1 MTLKINSVA
10 PDFTAQTQM
19 GEIKFHEWLGDSWG
33 VLFSHPKDFTPVC
46 TTELGALA
54 RMKPDFDARNVK
66 VMGLSVD
73 PVSDHEKWLE
83 DITDVCGMK
92 PEYPI
97 VADEKLEV
105 AKLYNMLEG
114 DAGTTSM
121 GRTAVDNE
129 TVRTVYIVRPD
140 KRIGLF
146 LTYPMTTGRNF
157 AEILRAI
164 DSMQR
169 TAKHKIA
176 TPADWKPGEDVIIV
190 PKVTNEEAKKIY
202 PDGWETIKPYL
213 RKVPDPQKV
222 KLDTKLLNQ
231 QSQHWEKNFSNKPEM
246 FGLEASEPAKK
257 SLKIFQENNIN
268 TIIELGAGLGRDSI
282 YFSINNLS
290 VTSLDYSQSGI
301 NIINKKI
308 NKDKLKNI
316 KTKVFDIRQKLPF
329 EDNSIDG
336 CFSHMLYCMALSNQ
350 NLFNLNKEI
359 CRILKP
365 DGLNIYTVRNE
376 HDGDYKNGIHRGEDM
391 YENDGFIVHFLTKQK

>member
-1 MTLKINSVA
+1 
-10 PDFTAQTQM
+10 
-19 GEIKFHEWLGDSWG
+19 
-33 VLFSHPKDFTPVC
+33 
-46 TTELGALA
+46 
-54 RMKPDFDARNVK
+54 
-66 VMGLSVD
+66 
-73 PVSDHEKWLE
+73 
-83 DITDVCGMK
+83 
-92 PEYPI
+92 
-97 VADEKLEV
+97 
-105 AKLYNMLEG
+105 
-114 DAGTTSM
+114 
-121 GRTAVDNE
+121 
-129 TVRTVYIVRPD
+129 
-140 KRIGLF
+140 
-146 LTYPMTTGRNF
+146 
-157 AEILRAI
+157 
-164 DSMQR
+164 
-169 TAKHKIA
+169 
-176 TPADWKPGEDVIIV
+176 
-190 PKVTNEEAKKIY
+190 
-202 PDGWETIKPYL
+202 
-213 RKVPDPQKV
+213 
-222 KLDTKLLNQ
+222 
-231 QSQHWEKNFSNKPEM
+231 M

-308 NKDKLKNI
+308 KKDKLKNI

-391 YENDGFIVHFLTKQK
+391 YENDGFIVHFFNKTKINQLTDGFKNIKIESFEEGTFPRKLYFVVNKKI

>member
-1 MTLKINSVA
+1 
-10 PDFTAQTQM
+10 
-19 GEIKFHEWLGDSWG
+19 
-33 VLFSHPKDFTPVC
+33 
-46 TTELGALA
+46 
-54 RMKPDFDARNVK
+54 
-66 VMGLSVD
+66 
-73 PVSDHEKWLE
+73 
-83 DITDVCGMK
+83 
-92 PEYPI
+92 
-97 VADEKLEV
+97 
-105 AKLYNMLEG
+105 
-114 DAGTTSM
+114 
-121 GRTAVDNE
+121 
-129 TVRTVYIVRPD
+129 
-140 KRIGLF
+140 
-146 LTYPMTTGRNF
+146 
-157 AEILRAI
+157 
-164 DSMQR
+164 
-169 TAKHKIA
+169 
-176 TPADWKPGEDVIIV
+176 
-190 PKVTNEEAKKIY
+190 
-202 PDGWETIKPYL
+202 
-213 RKVPDPQKV
+213 
-222 KLDTKLLNQ
+222 
-231 QSQHWEKNFSNKPEM
+231 M

-350 NLFNLNKEI
+350 NLLNLNKEI

-391 YENDGFIVHFLTKQK
+391 YENDGFIVHFFNKTKINQLTDGFKNIKIESFEEGTFPRKLYFVVNKKI

>member
-1 MTLKINSVA
+1 
-10 PDFTAQTQM
+10 
-19 GEIKFHEWLGDSWG
+19 
-33 VLFSHPKDFTPVC
+33 
-46 TTELGALA
+46 
-54 RMKPDFDARNVK
+54 
-66 VMGLSVD
+66 
-73 PVSDHEKWLE
+73 
-83 DITDVCGMK
+83 
-92 PEYPI
+92 
-97 VADEKLEV
+97 
-105 AKLYNMLEG
+105 
-114 DAGTTSM
+114 
-121 GRTAVDNE
+121 
-129 TVRTVYIVRPD
+129 
-140 KRIGLF
+140 
-146 LTYPMTTGRNF
+146 
-157 AEILRAI
+157 
-164 DSMQR
+164 
-169 TAKHKIA
+169 
-176 TPADWKPGEDVIIV
+176 
-190 PKVTNEEAKKIY
+190 
-202 PDGWETIKPYL
+202 
-213 RKVPDPQKV
+213 
-222 KLDTKLLNQ
+222 
-231 QSQHWEKNFSNKPEM
+231 M

-376 HDGDYKNGIHRGEDM
+376 HDGDYKNGIHRGENM
-391 YENDGFIVHFLTKQK
+391 YENDGFIVHFFNKTKINQLTDGFKNIKIESFEEGTFPRKLYFVVNKKI